1 MNIYAERENLLNKD
15 QENEKVDNKQQPIK
29 YQQFRS
35 GPPFGSPGQRGPGPG
50 GPPGQ
55 RPGRPQ
61 DPPDFGP
68 GRPQGPPGT
77 GPGRPPSAPPTFT
90 PQLPREEQQQLTGP
104 SGFRGPFVGGIN
116 FRRVPRDFRGCM
128 NRFTYIWLI
137 NGNNFWFYPVF
148 VGRNTIE
155 GFRWR
160 RNRWEYDRIFTN
172 RILFHLCF

>member
-1 MNIYAERENLLNKD
+1 MNKD
-15 QENEKVDNKQQPIK
+15 KDNQRADNDNKQQSMK
-29 YQQFRS
+29 YQQFNQ
-35 GPPFGSPGQRGPGPG
+35 GPPF

-55 RPGRPQ
+55 RQP
-61 DPPDFGP
+61 
-68 GRPQGPPGT
+68 
-77 GPGRPPSAPPTFT
+77 GPGRPPGTPGASPGPGRTQGQPPSAPPSFT
-90 PQLPREEQQQLTGP
+90 PQLPREEEQQFFSGP
-104 SGFRGPFVGGIN
+104 SDFRGPNG
-116 FRRVPRDFRGCM
+116 RRVIDSRRRPRDFRGCM

-160 RNRWEYDRIFTN
+160 RNRWEYDRISTN